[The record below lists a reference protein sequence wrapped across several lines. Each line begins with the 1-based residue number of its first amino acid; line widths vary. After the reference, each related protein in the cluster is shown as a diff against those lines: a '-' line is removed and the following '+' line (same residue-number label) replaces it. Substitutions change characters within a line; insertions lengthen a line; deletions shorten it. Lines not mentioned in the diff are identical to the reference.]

1 MRSVRHIRNIFLSEE
16 LDTDIFDILL
26 SNAKSQHIDK
36 KEYELELRDIKL
48 NPHNKEMLINNEIQN
63 DIVDLLKVKKN
74 RNIIHFLRG
83 KDHMEILQ
91 NYRELIYDDQVINL
105 NKQSFYFHLITRRN
119 EELSN
124 SNYNSVYILGNGF

>member
-1 MRSVRHIRNIFLSEE
+1 VRSVRHIRNIFLSEE

-36 KEYELELRDIKL
+36 KEYELDLSGIKL
-48 NPHNKEMLINNEIQN
+48 REKDKILLINNEIQN
-63 DIVDLLKVKKN
+63 DIIDLLKVKKN

-83 KDHMEILQ
+83 KDHMTILQ
-91 NYRELIYDDQVINL
+91 NYKELIYQDKVINL
-105 NKQSFYFHLITRRN
+105 NKQSFYFHLITRRD

-124 SNYNSVYILGNGF
+124 PNYNSVYILGNGF